1 MFCIAKV
8 GISSGALTRLFHLT
22 PVVACLD
29 WHSGKCWRLL
39 ILGYIRAL
47 VTAVLKGTALVSA
60 TVGDLGMTVLVQ
72 MWGREKGEHLK
83 EAEGGEWRV
92 VRPCVHLR
100 LRFLQTLIKSALGPP
115 QW

>member
-1 MFCIAKV
+1 M
-8 GISSGALTRLFHLT
+8 SSAALGLLFHLT
-22 PVVACLD
+22 PVVLCLD

-39 ILGYIRAL
+39 ILVYIRAL
-47 VTAVLKGTALVSA
+47 VTAVLGGTTLILAP
-60 TVGDLGMTVLVQ
+60 VGELWVTVLVP

-83 EAEGGEWRV
+83 ESEGGEWQV

-100 LRFLQTLIKSALGPP
+100 LRFLQTLIKSAVGPP